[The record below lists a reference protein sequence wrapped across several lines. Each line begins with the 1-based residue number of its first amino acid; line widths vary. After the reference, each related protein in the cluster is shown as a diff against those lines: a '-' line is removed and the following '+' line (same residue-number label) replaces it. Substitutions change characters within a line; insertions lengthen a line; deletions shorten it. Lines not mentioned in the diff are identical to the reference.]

1 MVSSR
6 KLWVAVGTKVRQL
19 ISYAQSTA
27 PTGVFNA
34 APELYV
40 MGNKGASKDD
50 LTPHW
55 LDVRPLTA
63 SERALRRWF
72 DPRCGFARKRR
83 DGNDCGV
90 PQNHIQE
97 RILWNSTST
106 FQIPD
111 DKIPG
116 AKTAHTDDRID

>member
-1 MVSSR
+1 MGSS
-6 KLWVAVGTKVRQL
+6 GN
-19 ISYAQSTA
+19 QSTA
-27 PTGVFNA
+27 ADFISSEHSSNGSLQRGFNA

-72 DPRCGFARKRR
+72 DPGCGFARKRR
-83 DGNDCGV
+83 NGNDCGV